1 MSKAKEASTLDG
13 VVMTPLMWIVKGFS
27 EAGIPTTLRANGDYT
42 YLFIGAP
49 EDATNIYDP
58 NENFETS
65 DLETLLIRHKFFEF
79 ENGDV
84 ASWSAS

>member
-1 MSKAKEASTLDG
+1 MSETSENNT

-27 EAGIPTTLRANGDYT
+27 EAGIPTTLRANGNFQ
-42 YLFIGAP
+42 YLFIGSP
-49 EDATNIYDP
+49 EEAANIYDP

-65 DLETLLIRHKFFEF
+65 DLETLLVRHNFFEF